1 MEQSDPT
8 PVEDPVTAGNRLTID
23 LRALAR
29 NWQALG
35 RMAAGAETAAAVKG
49 NAYGIGLDP
58 AVRSLAG
65 AGCRT
70 FFVALP
76 DEGVRTRA
84 IVPDATIYV
93 LNGLAQDLAQVHA
106 RHHLRP
112 VIGSTGELEDWAAY
126 RAQGGTGQ
134 AALHVDTGMNRL
146 GLTFD
151 EARALAADPEVV
163 KRLGL
168 ALVMSHLACADT
180 SEHPLNARQLSTM
193 RDVKALFPGPAVSLA
208 NTAGI
213 ALDPAYHFDLVR
225 PGIGLY
231 GGPFIAG
238 RPPLDTVVTAE
249 ARIIQIRDVP
259 AGETVG
265 YGATATTRRQ
275 SRIAI
280 LSTGYAD
287 GYHRAAGSTDQR
299 RGAEVMLH
307 GRRAPLF
314 GRISMDLMAIDV
326 TDVPEAARGDW
337 VELFGAAMPVAEVAE
352 AGGTISY
359 EFLTSLGS
367 RYRRR
372 YVGAL

>member
-1 MEQSDPT
+1 MEQSAPL
-8 PVEDPVTAGNRLTID
+8 PVETPILAGNRLTID
-23 LRALAR
+23 LAALAR
-29 NWQALG
+29 NWQALAAI
-35 RMAAGAETAAAVKG
+35 AAGAETAAAVKG
-49 NAYGIGLDP
+49 NGYGIGLEP
-58 AVRSLAG
+58 AVRALAA

-76 DEGVRTRA
+76 DEGVRTRTTA
-84 IVPDATIYV
+84 PDATIYV
-93 LNGLAQDLAQVHA
+93 LNGLARDLATVHA
-106 RHHLRP
+106 RHNLRP
-112 VIGSTGELEDWAAY
+112 VIGSPGELADWAAY
-126 RAQGGTGQ
+126 RAQGGRGQ

-151 EARALAADPEVV
+151 EARALAADPRVV
-163 KRLGL
+163 ERLGL
-168 ALVMSHLACADT
+168 SLVMSHLACADT
-180 SEHPLNARQLSTM
+180 PGHPLSARQLATM
-193 RDVKALFPGPAVSLA
+193 RDVKALFPGLAVSLA

-238 RPPLDTVVTAE
+238 RPPLETVVTAE

-265 YGATATTRRQ
+265 YGATATTGRP

-287 GYHRAAGSTDQR
+287 GYLRAGGSTDQR
-299 RGAEVMLH
+299 RGADVVLH

-314 GRISMDLMAIDV
+314 GRISMDMMAIDV
-326 TDVPEAARGDW
+326 TDVPGAERGDW
-337 VELFGAAMPVAEVAE
+337 VELFGPAMPVAEVAE
-352 AGGTISY
+352 AAGTISY

-367 RYRRR
+367 RYDRR
-372 YVGAL
+372 YV

>member
-1 MEQSDPT
+1 MEQSDPN
-8 PVEDPVTAGNRLTID
+8 PVETPITAGNRLTID
-23 LRALAR
+23 LAALAR
-29 NWQALG
+29 NWRSLAAL
-35 RMAAGAETAAAVKG
+35 AAGAETAAAVKG
-49 NAYGIGLDP
+49 NGYGIGLEP
-58 AVRSLAG
+58 AVRALAA

-76 DEGVRTRA
+76 DEGVKARA
-84 IVPDATIYV
+84 VAADATLYV
-93 LNGLAQDLAQVHA
+93 LNGLARDLASVHA
-106 RHHLRP
+106 RHDLRP

-126 RAQGGTGQ
+126 RAQGGKGQ

-146 GLTFD
+146 GLTFE
-151 EARALAADPEVV
+151 EARALASDDQAVE
-163 KRLGL
+163 RLGL
-168 ALVMSHLACADT
+168 SLVMSHLACADT
-180 SEHPLNARQLSTM
+180 PGHPLTARQLATM
-193 RDVKALFPGPAVSLA
+193 HDVKALFPGIAVSLA

-213 ALDPAYHFDLVR
+213 ALDPAFHFDLVR

-238 RPPLDTVVTAE
+238 RAPLETVVTAE

-287 GYHRAAGSTDQR
+287 GYLRAGGSTDAR
-299 RGAEVMLH
+299 RGAETVLH

-314 GRISMDLMAIDV
+314 GRISMDMMAIDV
-326 TDVPEAARGDW
+326 TDVPEAERGDW
-337 VELFGAAMPVAEVAE
+337 VELFGPSMPIAEIAE
-352 AGGTISY
+352 AAGTISY

-367 RYRRR
+367 RYQRR
-372 YVGAL
+372 YVGGA

>member
-1 MEQSDPT
+1 MEQLAPL
-8 PVEDPVTAGNRLTID
+8 PVENPITAGNRLRID
-23 LRALAR
+23 LSALAR
-29 NWQALG
+29 NWQAMA
-35 RMAAGAETAAAVKG
+35 RIAAGAETAAAVKG
-49 NAYGIGLDP
+49 NGYGIGLEP
-58 AVRSLAG
+58 AVRALA
-65 AGCRT
+65 ATGCRT

-76 DEGVRTRA
+76 DEGLRA
-84 IVPDATIYV
+84 GAVAPDATIYV
-93 LNGLAQDLAQVHA
+93 LNGLASDLASVHA
-106 RHHLRP
+106 ANHLRP
-112 VIGSTGELEDWAAY
+112 VIGSTGELADWAAY
-126 RAQGGTGQ
+126 RAQGGTGR

-151 EARALAADPEVV
+151 EARALAAAPETVD
-163 KRLGL
+163 RLGL
-168 ALVMSHLACADT
+168 SLVMSHLACADT
-180 SEHPLNARQLSTM
+180 PAHPLSARQLATM
-193 RDVKALFPGPAVSLA
+193 RDVKALFPGLAVSLA

-238 RPPLDTVVTAE
+238 RPPLETVVTAE

-265 YGATATTRRQ
+265 YGAAATTRRP

-287 GYHRAAGSTDQR
+287 GYHRAASSTDLR
-299 RGAEVMLH
+299 PGAEVVLH

-314 GRISMDLMAIDV
+314 GRVSMDMAAIDV

-337 VELFGAAMPVAEVAE
+337 VELFGPNMPVAEVAE
-352 AGGTISY
+352 AAGTISY
-359 EFLTSLGS
+359 EFLTSLGG
-367 RYRRR
+367 RYHRR
-372 YVGAL
+372 YVGGV